1 MNRFQV
7 MPCIDH
13 SEVNEGAPDGLV
25 LPLASEIEN
34 NCVLFFPVP
43 DEIGTLVNHLL
54 ETEEAGPQELSL
66 IDVFKTMIATWR
78 AGDRFLSGILL
89 DNSYNFEEE
98 EETLQVNI
106 TLSSVTDGYIEA
118 VTKINFLHAIVISVL
133 EGVDVMVSNELLNKL
148 LPEAIG
154 EDEINDDQFSEG
166 IDDYA
171 DSFPVDEDILKIV
184 RKIMSG
190 KIK

>member
-13 SEVNEGAPDGLV
+13 SEVSEDAPEGLV

-34 NCVLFFPVP
+34 NCVLFFPIP
-43 DEIGTLVNHLL
+43 DEIGTLINHLL
-54 ETEEAGPQELSL
+54 EREEAGPQEIAL
-66 IDVFKTMIATWR
+66 IDVFKTMITTWR

-89 DNSYNFEEE
+89 DSAYNFEFE

-106 TLSSVTDGYIEA
+106 TLSSVTDGFIEA
-118 VTKINFLHAIVISVL
+118 VTKINFIHAMVISVL
-133 EGVDVMVSNELLNKL
+133 EGVDIMVSNELLNKL
-148 LPEAIG
+148 LPETVG
-154 EDEINDDQFSEG
+154 EDEMSDDQFSEG

-184 RKIMSG
+184 KKIMSG